1 MIDLLIALVVAFVF
15 LVVWLAARFISRT
28 PAIVVVLVV
37 EIGVVVLATTAGL
50 SGPRD
55 WLMVG
60 LVICVIAVVSVAGR
74 TSRRKA
80 FAKPS

>member
-15 LVVWLAARFISRT
+15 LVVWLAARFLSRP
-28 PAIVVVLVV
+28 PAIVVLFAV
-37 EIGVVVLATTAGL
+37 EVGVVVLATTAGL

-60 LVICVIAVVSVAGR
+60 LAMCVIAVVSVAGR
-74 TSRRKA
+74 ASRRKR
-80 FAKPS
+80 FAKKS